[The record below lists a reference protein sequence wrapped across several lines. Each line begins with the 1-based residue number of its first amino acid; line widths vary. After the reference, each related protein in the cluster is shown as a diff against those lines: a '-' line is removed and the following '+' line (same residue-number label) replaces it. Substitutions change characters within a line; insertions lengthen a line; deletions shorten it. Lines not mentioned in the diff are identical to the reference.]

1 MVGITLPRKLQTA
14 GLFAYPPTPTID
26 DVMKV
31 LKGSDEMESNAITR
45 REVLEDV
52 GLVGAG
58 ALLGSGLTLADTRQ
72 EGGNAQGAGSKRPWC
87 ELGIIDEPIIDNQ
100 LLWYLSHTRQ
110 GMAALSASASIPQ
123 AASMRRTRTSSE

>member
-14 GLFAYPPTPTID
+14 GLFASPPTPTID

-31 LKGSDEMESNAITR
+31 LKGSDDMESNGITR
-45 REVLEDV
+45 RKVLKDV

-58 ALLGSGLTLADTRQ
+58 ALLGSGLTLADTRR
-72 EGGNAQGAGSKRPWC
+72 EGGNAQGAGSKRPWY
-87 ELGIIDEPIIDNQ
+87 ELGITRREPIIDNQ

-110 GMAALSASASIPQ
+110 GIADIGEYLDTAGRIDAANKNI
-123 AASMRRTRTSSE
+123 

>member
-14 GLFAYPPTPTID
+14 GLFASPPTPTID

-31 LKGSDEMESNAITR
+31 LKGSDDMESNGITR
-45 REVLEDV
+45 REVLKDV

-58 ALLGSGLTLADTRQ
+58 ALLGSGLTLADTRR
-72 EGGNAQGAGSKRPWC
+72 EGGNAQGAGSKRPWY
-87 ELGIIDEPIIDNQ
+87 ELGIIGEPIIDNQ

-110 GMAALSASASIPQ
+110 GIADIGECLDTAGRIDVANENI
-123 AASMRRTRTSSE
+123 